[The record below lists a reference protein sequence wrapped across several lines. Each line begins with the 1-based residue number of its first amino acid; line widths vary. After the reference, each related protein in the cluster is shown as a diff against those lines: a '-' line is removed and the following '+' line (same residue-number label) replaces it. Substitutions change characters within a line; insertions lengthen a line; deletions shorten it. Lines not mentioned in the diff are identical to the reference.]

1 MCKSSQYFKNNKK
14 LTFQLANIIHTI
26 ALVLPTV
33 IINMLDSGIAHF
45 INDERVTLIL

>member
-1 MCKSSQYFKNNKK
+1 M
-14 LTFQLANIIHTI
+14 I

-45 INDERVTLIL
+45 ITDERVNSFPIESLNIESLHLGKFEIGWR